1 MATKPIDPA
10 VDTFLKA
17 APAADAV
24 RASKELN
31 AMYQAVQRQLADLSQ
46 QVKTLALTDDQVD
59 GLHSNIKAALDRK
72 ALIEAQ
78 ATKLE
83 VTLA

>member
-17 APAADAV
+17 APAADV
-24 RASKELN
+24 TRTSKDLN
-31 AMYQAVQRQLADLSQ
+31 AMYKAVNDELADLNH
-46 QVKTLALTDDQVD
+46 QVKTTALTEDQVE
-59 GLHSNIKAALDRK
+59 GLHSNIKRALDRK

-83 VTLA
+83 VTLT

>member
-17 APAADAV
+17 APAADAT
-24 RASKELN
+24 RTSKDLN
-31 AMYQAVQRQLADLSQ
+31 AMYKGVNDELADLSQ
-46 QVKTLALTDDQVD
+46 RVKTLALTDDQVD

-78 ATKLE
+78 ATKLG